1 MLIILIFFF
10 KNKATVQ
17 DYEVVFPEES
27 VTDFI
32 MADITETLSQFTL
45 CFWANIVSP
54 GWSTFFSHVTSDGE
68 KELMLRCQNVSL
80 CQLGL
85 IEQTK

>member
-1 MLIILIFFF
+1 MFIIIMFLL
-10 KNKATVQ
+10 KKATVQ

-45 CFWANIVSP
+45 CLWANIVSP

-68 KELMLRCQNVSL
+68 EELMLRCQNVSL

>member
-1 MLIILIFFF
+1 MFIIIIFFL
-10 KNKATVQ
+10 KKKATLQ

-45 CFWANIVSP
+45 CLWANIVSP

-68 KELMLRCQNVSL
+68 EELMLRCQNVSL
-80 CQLGL
+80 WQLGL
-85 IEQTK
+85 IEETK